1 MQNILTNWTNQHRD
15 NFFTT
20 PMKAKHRLEDSGMF
34 TDEALA
40 ALIERHPLHLI
51 DVCTMGENTEK
62 PNAFRTGDFRG
73 LSGAQLV
80 KAAQDGD
87 VWINLRQVT
96 NEHTDYSKLLEATFT
111 ELKTRVPELDVRGPK
126 GGILISSKK
135 TRVPYHAD
143 QTITLLWHIRGT
155 KRFYVYPSKGD
166 FLPDHAYESII
177 LQETT
182 EDVPYRAE
190 FDDQATVLRLEPGEL
205 AIWPLNAPHK
215 VENETF
221 CVSLTVECP
230 TRESAFRNSV
240 FYANGVLR
248 RKLGMRPSFAASSSA
263 GRMTKAVMGA
273 AMRKANYQPTKAVEH
288 FVTFKVDPNA
298 PGYIQDTPPYVR
310 AF

>member
-1 MQNILTNWTNQHRD
+1 MSRFLANWTDENSD
-15 NFFTT
+15 NFFTK
-20 PMKAKHRLEDSGMF
+20 PMKVKHSLEETGMF
-34 TDEALA
+34 SDEALA
-40 ALIERHPLHLI
+40 DLIERHPLHLI
-51 DVCTMGENTEK
+51 DVCTMGEDAEK

-96 NEHTDYSKLLEATFT
+96 NQHDKYGQLLNQTFA
-111 ELKTRVPELDVRGPK
+111 ELKKLVPGFDVNGPK

-143 QTITLLWHIRGT
+143 QTVTLLWHVRGT

-190 FDDQATVLRLEPGEL
+190 FDDQATILRLEPGEL

-230 TRESAFRNSV
+230 TRKSAFKNSV
-240 FYANGVLR
+240 FFANGVLR
-248 RKLGMRPSFAASSSA
+248 RKFGMSPSYSKSTSI
-263 GRMTKAVMGA
+263 GRMIKAAFGA
-273 AMRKANYQPTKAVEH
+273 AMRKMNYQPSEMVEH
-288 FVTFKVDPNA
+288 FVTFKIDPNA
-298 PGYIQDTPPYVR
+298 PGYIADTPPQIR
-310 AF
+310 TF